1 MDFGLPKQNFGH
13 LSASSTS
20 NVCEVDIGDFELS
33 SLLLASKYSGLRWVI
48 GIDTVSYNLAL
59 IKSNRLGVKSANV
72 SQEQRSI
79 QKKVI
84 ASTSICMLLVTL
96 AEFSAR

>member
-59 IKSNRLGVKSANV
+59 IKSNRLGGKICQCVA
-72 SQEQRSI
+72 RA
-79 QKKVI
+79 KVD
-84 ASTSICMLLVTL
+84 SEKGHSVN
-96 AEFSAR
+96 